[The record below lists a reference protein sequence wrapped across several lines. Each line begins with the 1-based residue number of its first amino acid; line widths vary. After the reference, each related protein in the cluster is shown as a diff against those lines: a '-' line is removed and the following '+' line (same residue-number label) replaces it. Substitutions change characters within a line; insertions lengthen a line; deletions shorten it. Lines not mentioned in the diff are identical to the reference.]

1 MIRRAV
7 YKLSESERVRGI
19 ASRAADKGIMFVL
32 DPGPGNTQN
41 IMNIKKNLKNAY
53 VLYKTHDSKNFN
65 KGRNVGKKLSNSLFR
80 LYEIQANKQK
90 YTTNTLFMKGLK
102 NGVRQSVLYWVPGV
116 YMRSVKRKFEYN
128 TNRFMKRAQHV
139 KGVENIH
146 RLFSNDNNKN
156 VHRSNSTKTSVR

>member
-7 YKLSESERVRGI
+7 YKLAESERVKGI
-19 ASRAADKGIMFVL
+19 AARAADKGIMFVL
-32 DPGPGNTQN
+32 DPGPRNTQN

-53 VLYKTHDSKNFN
+53 VLYKTHDQKNFN
-65 KGRNVGKKLSNSLFR
+65 KGKIVGTKLSNSLFK
-80 LYEIQANKQK
+80 LYEIQANKKK
-90 YTTNTLFMKGLK
+90 YANNTPFMKGVK

-116 YMRSVKRKFEYN
+116 YMRSVKRKFDYN
-128 TNRFMKRAQHV
+128 TSKFMKRAQRV

-156 VHRSNSTKTSVR
+156 VRRSNSTRTNVR